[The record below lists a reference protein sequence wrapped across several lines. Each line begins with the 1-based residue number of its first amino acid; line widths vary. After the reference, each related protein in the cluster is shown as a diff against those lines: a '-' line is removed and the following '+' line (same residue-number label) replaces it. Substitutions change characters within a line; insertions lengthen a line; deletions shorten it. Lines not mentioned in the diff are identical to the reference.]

1 MEEEAIAA
9 AGIDYSAQER
19 ELDIAEEVVI
29 LEVNNS

>member
-1 MEEEAIAA
+1 MEEEAAD
-9 AGIDYSAQER
+9 DYSAQER